1 MPHGGF
7 SDLNSGKKSSLQPS
21 FRSASV
27 VGMITFPCPSCAS
40 PLVVD
45 PALAGQACQCP
56 TCTKVITVPRPAIPI
71 ASPVIDVPSAPIQ
84 PDLPALQQPSVPTV
98 QRPAAATPPAIKI
111 AGTLGRVAVGG
122 LSLAGKGVKAILLKT
137 RPVTRNNDF
146 EAEDRPQR
154 KRRTSDRDFR
164 PVIKQTVV
172 VNANS
177 GASSSSE
184 ANAIAVAGSG
194 YNNSLATAALL
205 LAIASIVFA
214 FVPSLAFLAIPTAA
228 LALLLSILGALISIF
243 HWGAGVGSALLA
255 GILSIASLVVAS
267 RGLAQASAKVPAVPA
282 GQLTP
287 STVPAEPSGPLVD
300 QSEPMS
306 PPTDATADE
315 LPRGV
320 DDPPAEPPAAEPA
333 APERNLRT
341 WTSAA
346 GHKTEAEFVSLIGDK
361 VKLRKANGA
370 EILVPVEKLS
380 AEDQEFIAKRRE
392 EVLRRR
398 RN

>member
-1 MPHGGF
+1 
-7 SDLNSGKKSSLQPS
+7 
-21 FRSASV
+21 
-27 VGMITFPCPSCAS
+27 MITFSCPSCAS

-84 PDLPALQQPSVPTV
+84 PDLPAVKQPSVPSV
-98 QRPAAATPPAIKI
+98 QRSAAATPPAIKI
-111 AGTLGRVAVGG
+111 AGTLGRAAVGG
-122 LSLAGKGVKAILLKT
+122 LSLAGKGVKAILLRT
-137 RPVTRNNDF
+137 QPVARDDDS
-146 EAEDRPQR
+146 ESEYRPQS

-177 GASSSSE
+177 TSE

-194 YNNSLATAALL
+194 YNNSLATAALF

-214 FVPSLAFLAIPTAA
+214 FVPSLVFLAIPTAA
-228 LALLLSILGALISIF
+228 LALLLSIFGALIGIF
-243 HWGAGVGSALLA
+243 HWGAGVGSALFA
-255 GILSIASLVVAS
+255 GILSIASLVVAG

-282 GQLTP
+282 GQPTP
-287 STVPAEPSGPLVD
+287 STVPVEPSGPAVD
-300 QSEPMS
+300 QSEPMTPS
-306 PPTDATADE
+306 AEATDDE
-315 LPRGV
+315 LLRGV
-320 DDPPAEPPAAEPA
+320 ADPLAEPSTAEPA
-333 APERNLRT
+333 APEPNLRT

-370 EILVPVEKLS
+370 EILVPVKKLS

-392 EVLRRR
+392 EVLRKR